1 MEAKQSKESVAR
13 DLVRRQLGEVV
24 LVGKTPETPQKVEIE
39 PIIPEKASLKPPKTT
54 SKENVNFSKEK
65 IGSEKDQKDE
75 NVEKVD
81 KPKVDS
87 VKGSENEKK
96 EKDEAKSD
104 EKSAGK
110 RKRDD
115 LEKKNV
121 EMVNKMVDK
130 VIAEDSASEIRSL
143 EPLAHQVLAKD
154 SKVPSTDFEKV
165 SCYIPAHISKYNF
178 VCNMSKNRF
187 ADVICM
193 DHSRVSLADS
203 GYIHA
208 SWINV
213 DTKKKAILT
222 QFPLRK
228 TAADFWQMLIEQ
240 KVKCVLLIMTEKE
253 YKKFGGDFIFPLNQ
267 FIHVHHYKNWLHNSV
282 PAEPKQIWQ
291 LQSYLQKY
299 AEPPVYMSLSGCGRA
314 GTYALFETAHASVHG
329 SSPTFNMVKCLEN
342 VRNGRLHAVQSLSQ
356 FSFVYNLIADHIIG
370 NSQCKEAG
378 GDQENSTV
386 AMLRQLTIQ

>member
-104 EKSAGK
+104 EKSAEK

-130 VIAEDSASEIRSL
+130 VLAEDSASEIRTL
-143 EPLAHQVLAKD
+143 EPLAHEVLAKD

-165 SCYIPAHISKYNF
+165 SCYIPAHISKNNF
-178 VCNMSKNRF
+178 VCNMSRNRF

-267 FIHVHHYKNWLHNSV
+267 
-282 PAEPKQIWQ
+282 
-291 LQSYLQKY
+291 
-299 AEPPVYMSLSGCGRA
+299 
-314 GTYALFETAHASVHG
+314 
-329 SSPTFNMVKCLEN
+329 
-342 VRNGRLHAVQSLSQ
+342 
-356 FSFVYNLIADHIIG
+356 
-370 NSQCKEAG
+370 
-378 GDQENSTV
+378 
-386 AMLRQLTIQ
+386 